1 MQATAGSTSLQIA
14 MNGDSTVSSN
24 RELFRATMRKTQ
36 KTDWDQVIIK
46 IDKQISRA
54 GAVVLAMS
62 VLYFTSIFVCRLLS

>member
-1 MQATAGSTSLQIA
+1 MQATTGSTSLQIA
-14 MNGDSTVSSN
+14 MNGDPTVSSN

-36 KTDWDQVIIK
+36 KTDWDQVIMK

-54 GAVVLAMS
+54 GAVVIAVS

>member
-1 MQATAGSTSLQIA
+1 MQATTGSTSVQMA
-14 MNGDSTVSSN
+14 MAGNPAGSSH

-46 IDKQISRA
+46 MDKQISRA
-54 GAVVLAMS
+54 GAVVLAVS